1 MERTFAPE
9 ELLAYR
15 RTALAREAR
24 DREPSARRRA
34 SAWAAAH
41 AAARILKQEFGA
53 VRVVAF
59 GSLAHGAWFHPVS
72 DIDLAVEG
80 IAAAA
85 FWRAWCALDR
95 LGSSFEFDLV
105 PTETATDR
113 LRQEIA
119 RDGVVL

>member
-24 DREPSARRRA
+24 EREQSAQRRA
-34 SAWAAAH
+34 AAWEAAR

-59 GSLAHGAWFHPVS
+59 GSLARGAWFHPRS

-80 IAAAA
+80 IAPAA

-95 LGSSFEFDLV
+95 LASSFEFDLV
-105 PTETATDR
+105 PTETASDR
-113 LRQEIA
+113 LRAEIA
-119 RDGVVL
+119 RDSVDL